1 MDILDTIIE
10 YKRREVE
17 KMKQSVPQSFLLD
30 QIEKGGNLLS
40 CSSMKTSL
48 TKNGYGIIAEFK
60 RKSPSKGWIN
70 EGAKADVIPMSYQQN
85 GASALSIL
93 TDSNFFGGSDRF
105 IRKART
111 SGVTLPVLYKN
122 FIIDEYQIYEARVCG
137 ASAILLIA
145 ACLTK
150 KECRHLITVAHQ
162 LEMEVLLEIH
172 SIAELDYVDLLPD
185 MCGVNNRNLGT
196 FHTDVENSFR
206 LADKLPACICKV
218 SESGISN
225 PHTVAELISVGY
237 SGFLIGETFMRSTS
251 PGDALREFI
260 KDVERIREERTAV

>member
-10 YKRREVE
+10 YKRREIGE
-17 KMKQSVPQSFLLD
+17 MKKNVSQSFLLD
-30 QIEKGGNLLS
+30 QIEKGDLPS
-40 CSSMKTSL
+40 CSSMKNSL
-48 TKNGYGIIAEFK
+48 LENGYGIIAEFK

-70 EGAKADVIPMSYQQN
+70 EGARADIVPIEYQRN

-105 IRKART
+105 VRKART
-111 SGVTLPVLYKN
+111 SGVSLPVLYKN
-122 FIIDEYQIYEARVCG
+122 FIVDEYQIYEARVCG

-145 ACLTK
+145 ACLSK
-150 KECRHLITVAHQ
+150 AECKHLIAAAHQ
-162 LEMEVLLEIH
+162 LGMEVLLEIH
-172 SIAELDYVDLLPD
+172 SAEELEYVDLQPD

-206 LADKLPACICKV
+206 LADRLPKEICKI

-225 PHTVAELISVGY
+225 PQTVADLISVGY
-237 SGFLIGETFMRSTS
+237 NGFLIGETFMKSDN
-251 PGDALREFI
+251 PGVKLREFI
-260 KDVERIREERTAV
+260 DDVEHIRRERTAV

>member
-10 YKRREVE
+10 YKRKEVE
-17 KMKQSVPQSFLLD
+17 EMKQSVPQSFLLD
-30 QIEKGGNLLS
+30 QIEKGDLS
-40 CSSMKTSL
+40 ICPSMKASL
-48 TKNGYGIIAEFK
+48 MKTGYGIIAEFK

-70 EGAKADVIPMSYQQN
+70 ESAKPEVIPVSYQQN

-93 TDSNFFGGSDRF
+93 TDNKFFGGSDRF

-122 FIIDEYQIYEARVCG
+122 FIVDEYQVYEARVCG

-150 KECRHLITVAHQ
+150 EECRQLITLAHQ
-162 LEMEVLLEIH
+162 LGMEVLLEIH
-172 SIAELDYVDLLPD
+172 SIAELDYIDLLPD

-206 LADKLPACICKV
+206 LADKLPVGICKI

-251 PGDALREFI
+251 PGDALKEFI
-260 KDVERIREERTAV
+260 EDVERIKEKRTAV

>member
-10 YKRREVE
+10 YKRREIE
-17 KMKQSVPQSFLLD
+17 EMKKSVPQSFLLD
-30 QIEKGGNLLS
+30 QIEKGDLPF
-40 CSSMKTSL
+40 CPSMKASL
-48 TKNGYGIIAEFK
+48 TESGYGIIAEFK

-70 EGAKADVIPMSYQQN
+70 ETAKPDVVPLEYQQN

-93 TDSNFFGGSDRF
+93 TDSNFFGGTDRF

-122 FIIDEYQIYEARVCG
+122 FIVEDYQIYEARVCG

-145 ACLTK
+145 ACLSK
-150 KECRHLITVAHQ
+150 PECRHLIAVAHQ
-162 LEMEVLLEIH
+162 LGMEVLLEIH
-172 SIAELDYVDLLPD
+172 SEEEIEYLDLLPD

-206 LADKLPACICKV
+206 LASLLPKDMCKV

-225 PHTVAELISVGY
+225 PHTVAELISAGY
-237 SGFLIGETFMRSTS
+237 NGFLIGETFMKNEN
-251 PGDALREFI
+251 PGEKLREFI
-260 KDVERIREERTAV
+260 DDVEQIRRERTAV